1 MKKLFD
7 ILILAIL
14 PLFFC
19 SVFAQDVSVYNL
31 NSQNAYILAING
43 RPFDLSVSNPDV
55 LKVSVVTDLFSTNS
69 QLVLETF
76 KEGISYITYRLNDK
90 EQVAKIL
97 VDNKSVVDLIELD
110 RPVGKLVNDWSN
122 YTNLS

>member
-110 RPVGKLVNDWSN
+110 RPVGKLVND
-122 YTNLS
+122 